1 MRLLEV
7 SGLKVRFWTSD
18 REVQAVKGLN
28 FHLDTGEILGIVGES
43 GSGKSQSVLSILG
56 LLADNGKASGSA
68 NFCGQNL
75 LALSEAGLRKIR
87 GKRISMVF

>member
-56 LLADNGKASGSA
+56 LLADNG
-68 NFCGQNL
+68 
-75 LALSEAGLRKIR
+75 LSLIH
-87 GKRISMVF
+87 I